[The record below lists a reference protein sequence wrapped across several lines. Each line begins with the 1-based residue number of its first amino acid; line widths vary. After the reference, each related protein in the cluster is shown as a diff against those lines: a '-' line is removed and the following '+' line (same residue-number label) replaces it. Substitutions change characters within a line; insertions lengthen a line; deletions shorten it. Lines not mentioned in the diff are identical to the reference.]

1 MEDHE
6 KCTLPF
12 VLNVKKN
19 AKFPSNRTEADLF
32 IAKNVTLAKDL
43 LDEDIKLIV

>member
-6 KCTLPF
+6 KCTQQF

-32 IAKNVTLAKDL
+32 IAENVTLAKDL
-43 LDEDIKLIV
+43 LEDIKLII

>member
-6 KCTLPF
+6 KCIQQF
-12 VLNVKKN
+12 VLSVRKN

-32 IAKNVTLAKDL
+32 IAENVTLAKDQL
-43 LDEDIKLIV
+43 EEDIKLFV